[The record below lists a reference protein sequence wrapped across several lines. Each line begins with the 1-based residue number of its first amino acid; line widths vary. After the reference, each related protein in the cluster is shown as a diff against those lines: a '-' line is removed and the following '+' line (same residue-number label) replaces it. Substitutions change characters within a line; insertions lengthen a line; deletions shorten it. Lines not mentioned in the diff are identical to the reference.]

1 MSWGTSGNFS
11 DRLNID
17 DFEVEEEVR
26 PDFPC
31 PYCYEDFDIASLCS
45 HLEEEH
51 SSESRVTVSSF
62 PLSKLCSCILYI
74 YIYVIFKILSFSFFT
89 CCCVDWRM
97 HPASSSSTANKF
109 YCRLFYVGKF
119 CDFYFIIRNR
129 PIGIRSL
136 KNIWFLEIHWDDLCK
151 SVGWNLFCK

>member
-1 MSWGTSGNFS
+1 MALYIFLYITDFCYLSWGTSGNFS

-31 PYCYEDFDIASLCS
+31 PYCHEDFDIASLCS

-74 YIYVIFKILSFSFFT
+74 YRSFLKFFLFTFSLAVVLTDVCIRLLSQVLLINFIVGCFMLESFVISIFSF
-89 CCCVDWRM
+89 
-97 HPASSSSTANKF
+97 
-109 YCRLFYVGKF
+109 
-119 CDFYFIIRNR
+119 
-129 PIGIRSL
+129 
-136 KNIWFLEIHWDDLCK
+136 EIDP
-151 SVGWNLFCK
+151 